1 MLLKETKVRRKRKD
15 RERKKDE
22 EKDRA
27 SVRFRRMFL

>member
-27 SVRFRRMFL
+27 SVRFRRMVL